1 MVVVVVVVV
10 VEGVGV
16 GVCESS
22 ENGKPPIYLKYGRRQ
37 DPGTQYLDITDDSML
52 LRHDLRR

>member
-1 MVVVVVVVV
+1 MVVVVVVV